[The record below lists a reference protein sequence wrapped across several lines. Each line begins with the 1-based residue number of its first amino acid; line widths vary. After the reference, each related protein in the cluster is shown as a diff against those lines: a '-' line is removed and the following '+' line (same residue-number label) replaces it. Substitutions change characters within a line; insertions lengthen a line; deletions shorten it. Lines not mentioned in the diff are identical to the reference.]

1 MTNFGKSKDYKAFK
15 AMSFFAIV
23 FSFFIFASSPSH
35 ALVNGACGPSN
46 GGKFSTMPTQPAEK
60 CARGLDTA
68 TTQSGTNW
76 RWTCTGS
83 GGGTTATCTAAQCGS
98 VAGDCK
104 TFSGYFAA
112 QPASSTANA
121 CNIGD
126 YADTADTA
134 TLWQW
139 NCAGR
144 GTPAGATDACTA
156 NRATTEN
163 GACKAISGYY
173 ASEPATN
180 TANACNAGTFVDLS
194 DTGTQWQ
201 WRCNG
206 AGTPVGTNSPTCT
219 ANRATTENGACKAIS
234 GNYASQPATN
244 TASGC
249 DAGSYVD
256 LADSGTQW
264 QWRCNGTG
272 TPTGTNSPTCSA
284 NKATTVNGACKPIS
298 GYYGSQPATNT
309 SNGCN
314 AGSYVDLA
322 DSGTKWQW
330 RCNGTGTPTGT
341 NSVTCQADKAT
352 TIDGACKPISGYHAT
367 QPATDSASGCNQGN
381 FFELADNG
389 TTWNWRC
396 NGAGTPTGTNSVTC
410 TAQRR
415 TTFNGSCGA
424 AAGGTYSSPPSTS
437 LCSSG
442 QSTTVTLSGSTY
454 NWSCN
459 GGGQP
464 AGTNAPCTATKAA
477 SCPNGPT
484 GPAVNATCGVHHNET
499 FTSTPSGSTNLCQTG
514 TASAVSLTGSTY
526 TWTCSGISGG
536 TNDSCSAMKKAVT
549 GCVMRHPV
557 AWSEPG
563 GPYGNR
569 ICAEYFRS
577 PSQPGPF
584 EETNHGYGTSGML
597 FSGYCAN
604 GGGTEGGCHGSVNWT
619 CNGDGSF
626 TFSNPQCN
634 AGQWP

>member
-1 MTNFGKSKDYKAFK
+1 MINFGKSKDCKAFK

-23 FSFFIFASSPSH
+23 FLLFIFASSPSH

-46 GGKFSTMPTQPAEK
+46 GGKFRTMPTQPAEK
-60 CARGLDTA
+60 CARGLDTT

-396 NGAGTPTGTNSVTC
+396 NGAGTPTGTNSGTC

-477 SCPNGPT
+477 SCPDGPT

-499 FTSTPSGSTNLCQTG
+499 FTSTPSGSTSLCQTG

-549 GCVMRHPV
+549 GCTMRHPV
-557 AWSEPG
+557 VWSVPG
-563 GPYGNR
+563 GMSGAR
-569 ICAEYFRS
+569 QCAEYFRS
-577 PSQPGPF
+577 ASQTGPF
-584 EETNHGYGTSGML
+584 EETNHAYGSSGML
-597 FSGYCAN
+597 VSGYCAS
-604 GGGTEGGCHGSVNWT
+604 GGASGCHGTVDWT
-619 CNGDGSF
+619 CNSDGSF
-626 TFSNPQCN
+626 TFTNKICN
-634 AGQWP
+634 TGDWP